1 MIKKFLTV
9 MLAAVLSISMVAC
22 SSNQTSQSSSSSA
35 GEEQKEN
42 KAVEEVTLVTTTS
55 LDDTGFLAETLKGFE
70 EANNV
75 KVNVVAK
82 GTGEALELGKSGD
95 ADILFVHAKAKE
107 EDFIKG
113 GYGVDR
119 NEIMYNY
126 FVIVGPKDA
135 KDNAE
140 MEDLSAPDVFKYI
153 ADNDLT
159 FVSRGD
165 ESGTHTKELS
175 IWKEAGIETPEFSNY
190 NEAGK
195 GMGATL
201 QMASEMGAY
210 CLTDIGTFLASKDKL
225 DLEIVKQADDSLK
238 NVYSI
243 VRIAN
248 LDPEMEDMTNKLL
261 EYYQSDEVQKEIA
274 EYGVD
279 EYGEALFYTFD
290 ESK

>member
-35 GEEQKEN
+35 SEEQKEN

-126 FVIVGPKDA
+126 FVIVGPKGGEH
-135 KDNAE
+135 NAE
-140 MEDLSAPDVFKYI
+140 MKDMSAPDVFKDI

-165 ESGTHTKELS
+165 ESGTHTKE
-175 IWKEAGIETPEFSNY
+175 
-190 NEAGK
+190 
-195 GMGATL
+195 
-201 QMASEMGAY
+201 
-210 CLTDIGTFLASKDKL
+210 
-225 DLEIVKQADDSLK
+225 
-238 NVYSI
+238 
-243 VRIAN
+243 
-248 LDPEMEDMTNKLL
+248 
-261 EYYQSDEVQKEIA
+261 
-274 EYGVD
+274 
-279 EYGEALFYTFD
+279 
-290 ESK
+290 

>member
-1 MIKKFLTV
+1 MVKKFLTV

-22 SSNQTSQSSSSSA
+22 SSNQTSQSSSASA
-35 GEEQKEN
+35 SEEQKEN
-42 KAVEEVTLVTTTS
+42 KAVEEITLVTTTS

-126 FVIVGPKDA
+126 FVIVGPKGGEH
-135 KDNAE
+135 NAE
-140 MEDLSAPDVFKYI
+140 MKDMSAPDVFKDI

-175 IWKEAGIETPEFSNY
+175 IWKEAGIETPDFSNY
-190 NEAGK
+190 NESGK
-195 GMGATL
+195 GQAETVK
-201 QMASEMGAY
+201 MASEMGGY
-210 CLTDIGTFLASKDKL
+210 VITDKATYLSNKDNL
-225 DLEIVKQADDSLK
+225 DLEIVIGEDETLK
-238 NVYSI
+238 NVYSV
-243 VRIAN
+243 VRIKDIDDETKAIT
-248 LDPEMEDMTNKLL
+248 DKLV
-261 EYYQSDEVQKEIA
+261 EFYSSDEMKDTIR
-274 EYGVD
+274 EYGKD
-279 EYGEALFYTFD
+279 KYGEPLYFVIG
-290 ESK
+290 E

>member
-35 GEEQKEN
+35 SEEQKEN

-140 MEDLSAPDVFKYI
+140 MKDLSAPDVFKYI

-175 IWKEAGIETPEFSNY
+175 IWKEAGIETPDFSNY
-190 NEAGK
+190 NESGK
-195 GMGATL
+195 GQAETVK
-201 QMASEMGAY
+201 MASEMGGY
-210 CLTDIGTFLASKDKL
+210 VITDKATYLSNKDDL
-225 DLEIVKQADDSLK
+225 DLEIVIGEDETLK
-238 NVYSI
+238 NVYSV
-243 VRIAN
+243 VRIKDIDDETKAIT
-248 LDPEMEDMTNKLL
+248 DKLV
-261 EYYQSDEVQKEIA
+261 EFYASDEMKDTIR
-274 EYGVD
+274 EYGKD
-279 EYGEALFYTFD
+279 KYGEALYFVIG
-290 ESK
+290 E